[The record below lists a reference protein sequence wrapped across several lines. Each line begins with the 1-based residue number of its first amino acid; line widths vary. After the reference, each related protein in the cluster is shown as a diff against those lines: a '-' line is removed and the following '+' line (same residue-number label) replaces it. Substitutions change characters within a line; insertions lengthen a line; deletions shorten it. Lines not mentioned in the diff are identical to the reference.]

1 MLYTELVIGLFK
13 VILYG
18 LFIIIMV
25 RIYTLPLFAVRP
37 MYLTARAF
45 KKAFNDVI
53 LSRRAIHNMNT
64 WYPDA
69 TPEELESTDNVCII
83 CREEMVDPST
93 TKKLPCNHIFH
104 KNCLRSWFQRQQTCP
119 TCRLDVLRA
128 PLPGQQPVR
137 RITPRAQQPPAQQA
151 QQAGGAGVGGAQQQP
166 QANQVNQMFA
176 QLMAANARLQ
186 FPPGPPPQPTVP
198 TTSSNGQTSSTTT
211 ATSTST
217 ATTNSTAAGAQSS
230 GSFPPPPFPPP
241 FFMPP
246 FSIPPPLPPQNF
258 AGLTDDELK
267 AMEGHERA
275 NVEARIK
282 CLRNIQVLLDAAVME
297 MQQYS
302 SVVSQLDM
310 TSLRRSENRTT
321 SNSAVATAPVV
332 SPGVSS
338 SPSSQQEQPPS
349 PLVAPSET
357 GARPKV
363 KSETSND
370 TASASSH
377 CDHPGEAN
385 GTTDEQDE
393 VRKRRL
399 ERFGA
404 AQLE

>member
-1 MLYTELVIGLFK
+1 MG
-13 VILYG
+13 
-18 LFIIIMV
+18 
-25 RIYTLPLFAVRP
+25 
-37 MYLTARAF
+37 
-45 KKAFNDVI
+45 
-53 LSRRAIHNMNT
+53 
-64 WYPDA
+64 

-93 TKKLPCNHIFH
+93 TKKLLCNHIFH

-128 PLPGQQPVR
+128 PIPGQRQRNQRQQQPQQQQQAQ
-137 RITPRAQQPPAQQA
+137 PQQGQAAQPQPQQAAQQPPN
-151 QQAGGAGVGGAQQQP
+151 VP
-166 QANQVNQMFA
+166 NMNQMFA

-186 FPPGPPPQPTVP
+186 FPPATPAAAPVATTTASNVSAGTT
-198 TTSSNGQTSSTTT
+198 TTSPSSTTT
-211 ATSTST
+211 TTTTSGGATSGTST
-217 ATTNSTAAGAQSS
+217 LPTTFPA
-230 GSFPPPPFPPP
+230 FPPPPP

-246 FSIPPPLPPQNF
+246 FTIPPPLPPQDF
-258 AGLTDDELK
+258 SGLTEEELK

-302 SVVSQLDM
+302 SVVSQLEM
-310 TSLRRSENRTT
+310 TSLRRPEAMPRSSS
-321 SNSAVATAPVV
+321 SNSNAEAAA
-332 SPGVSS
+332 SS
-338 SPSSQQEQPPS
+338 SSSTPSSQQEQPPS
-349 PLVAPSET
+349 PPVAPSET

-385 GTTDEQDE
+385 GTTD
-393 VRKRRL
+393 
-399 ERFGA
+399 
-404 AQLE
+404 